1 MIMNIN
7 KNNNKN
13 PVILIIA
20 AMAVF
25 AAAIVF
31 MALTRRSPFS
41 ILRGPYGFLLQLSVP
56 LAVASFCALFL
67 ILAAL
72 LLKKGRAK
80 VVVLRSVSLVGACL
94 MLAAI
99 ISATLPIV
107 NYGTRPLFWAPD
119 TVLILIINVVFM
131 VFLTIIAL
139 SLGKSLKRISAAA
152 FIASILSLA
161 TLIYSVWQVI
171 SGSYFVP
178 NYLYML
184 GYYVRM
190 AAIPAGC
197 LLFSISFFLIARRK
211 ETRENSF

>member
-1 MIMNIN
+1 MNIN

-25 AAAIVF
+25 AAAILF
-31 MALTRRSPFS
+31 MVLTRRSPFS

-67 ILAAL
+67 ILVAL

-80 VVVLRSVSLVGACL
+80 VVILRSVSLVGAFVK
-94 MLAAI
+94 LAAI

-119 TVLILIINVVFM
+119 TVLILILNVVFM
-131 VFLTIIAL
+131 IFLAHLAL
-139 SLGKSLKRISAAA
+139 SLGKSHKRISAAA
-152 FIASILSLA
+152 FVAAVFSFV

-171 SGSYFVP
+171 SGSYFVQ

-184 GYYVRM
+184 GYYIRM
-190 AAIPAGC
+190 ALIPTGC
-197 LLFSISFFLIARRK
+197 LLFSILFFLLARRE
-211 ETRENSF
+211 ETWENCV